1 MRTAAT
7 SYAQRENNTER
18 YMTTEEFENEA
29 ELVRPILVATAA
41 HMLGSDSEA
50 EDAAQETLA
59 KLWGMRGELRSPMA
73 ALARAVVRNLCVD
86 TIRRRHAVIVPLSDK
101 QRNMAETVTD
111 NDPFSHV
118 MKVIDLLPGGTA
130 DSNQAAAHRRNE
142 HRRHS
147 TTYRNERGRRA
158 QDAQQGSYGSEE
170 TLS

>member
-1 MRTAAT
+1 
-7 SYAQRENNTER
+7 
-18 YMTTEEFENEA
+18 MTTEEFENEA
-29 ELVRPILVATAA
+29 ELVRPMLVATAA

-118 MKVIDLLPGGTA
+118 MKVIDLLPEAQQIVIRLRHIDGMSTA
-130 DSNQAAAHRRNE
+130 DIAHRRNE